1 METILNN
8 NNFEA
13 EVLNSTGY
21 YLVDFWADWCGPCK
35 MLAPVFEE
43 LSEELT
49 DVNFVKVDIDQSMDL
64 AQKFRI
70 VSVPTMKIFKNGE
83 EVDTLMG
90 FMPKDV
96 LKSKVEAHL

>member
-1 METILNN
+1 MLIHCNSKEE
-8 NNFEA
+8 FQEA
-13 EVLNSTGY
+13 IKEGTVV
-21 YLVDFWADWCGPCK
+21 VDFYADWCGPCK

-70 VSVPTMKIFKNGE
+70 VSVPI
-83 EVDTLMG
+83 
-90 FMPKDV
+90 
-96 LKSKVEAHL
+96 

>member
-1 METILNN
+1 MAKIINSNEFNN
-8 NNFEA
+8 TVESG
-13 EVLNSTGY
+13 VVV
-21 YLVDFWADWCGPCK
+21 VDFFATWCGPCK

-49 DVNFVKVDIDQSMDL
+49 DL